1 MWAAIDVAV
10 TATDK
15 AGEEVTD
22 TFKVTVLNTNDAP
35 TLANAIADQ
44 TGHRGR
50 RVRASRCR
58 PRPSP
63 MWTWATG

>member
-1 MWAAIDVAV
+1 VLL

-15 AGEEVTD
+15 AGEEITD

-44 TGHRGR
+44 QASEDDEFELQGAGLDLRRCGCGR
-50 RVRASRCR
+50 QS
-58 PRPSP
+58 
-63 MWTWATG
+63 